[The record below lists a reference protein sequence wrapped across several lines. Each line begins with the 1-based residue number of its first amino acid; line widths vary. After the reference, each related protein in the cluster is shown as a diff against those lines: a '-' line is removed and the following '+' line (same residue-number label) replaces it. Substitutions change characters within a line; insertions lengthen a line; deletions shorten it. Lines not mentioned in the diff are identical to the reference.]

1 MVISESELQTSFF
14 KSNCRSKFFFF
25 LAYRYRCKTSS
36 LNKYSIFS
44 HPVFTVITETII
56 SMVLFIPFYHLNNFL
71 SPGRRTRQKVLL
83 KIQHMQSVLYKAD
96 YKSHRCHCVVPSSES
111 LEGQRFYT
119 GSLT

>member
-14 KSNCRSKFFFF
+14 KSNCRSKFFF

-44 HPVFTVITETII
+44 YPVFTFITETII

-96 YKSHRCHCVVPSSES
+96 YKYPRCHCVLPSSVS
-111 LEGQRFYT
+111 LEGRRFSH